1 MAPEKKN
8 KSLFASF
15 LKSKDPVVGS
25 QLTKDKAASVAT
37 PVALPA
43 KPATAEPAKATPV
56 KASPPAPGVV
66 SSPVRV
72 SASSGSSAASA
83 TPAYKPVSVPSP
95 SAAPVKSGRAAAVPV
110 ETPSLA
116 RLRADDARAAWQAR
130 PSIPVRLL
138 DNYINF
144 MVMGESGLGKTTFI
158 NNLVS
163 SYRTTRGQPHDGSTT
178 SLSAFQADP
187 DSLKTVLEPMEVSEA
202 GRRLHVTVQDMP
214 GWGDDINLV
223 RYLRVVV
230 DFILQARMKDYEMLA
245 GSRGLNEAAMC
256 GQLQHSITACVY
268 FLSPH
273 RVKKVDL
280 IIMSALSQLVT
291 VIPVIAKADT
301 MTDKE
306 LSSFRSEVR
315 AMLSC
320 PSKYAPSKTL
330 APLDF
335 NTFGFAPQV
344 LTDLGITPDAMPL
357 ALITSNEHE
366 SLRDSALAA
375 ELGLDQPE
383 VQQPVRNYRW
393 GAAYALNREHSDLL
407 TLKRLLLGDK
417 VDSLYAMLDESY
429 NRYLNFCQQY
439 EANGKQL
446 PLIVQNAA
454 AMCTPYLEY
463 DDYSNAKTALDS
475 AQQAMSTLMAEN
487 KALMERINV
496 LERSGNMSRY

>member
-1 MAPEKKN
+1 
-8 KSLFASF
+8 
-15 LKSKDPVVGS
+15 
-25 QLTKDKAASVAT
+25 
-37 PVALPA
+37 
-43 KPATAEPAKATPV
+43 
-56 KASPPAPGVV
+56 
-66 SSPVRV
+66 
-72 SASSGSSAASA
+72 
-83 TPAYKPVSVPSP
+83 
-95 SAAPVKSGRAAAVPV
+95 
-110 ETPSLA
+110 
-116 RLRADDARAAWQAR
+116 
-130 PSIPVRLL
+130 
-138 DNYINF
+138 
-144 MVMGESGLGKTTFI
+144 
-158 NNLVS
+158 
-163 SYRTTRGQPHDGSTT
+163 
-178 SLSAFQADP
+178 
-187 DSLKTVLEPMEVSEA
+187 
-202 GRRLHVTVQDMP
+202 
-214 GWGDDINLV
+214 
-223 RYLRVVV
+223 
-230 DFILQARMKDYEMLA
+230 MKDYEMLA

-306 LSSFRSEVR
+306 LSAFRSEVRAMLSCPSKYAPSKTLAPLDFNTFGFAPQVLTDLGITPDAMPLALITSNEHESLRDSALAAELGLDQPEVQQPVRNYRWGAAYALNREHSDLLTLKRLLLGDKVDSLYAMLDESYNRCATFYFYALDVR